1 MPSQLA
7 KLYLLH
13 VERRLNNMLGDESH
27 VAQPGVSA
35 SSLHVMAK
43 LIEGKTTNHYAVWSQ
58 PLAAIGPC
66 GCYFCVLL
74 PAREVKLE

>member
-13 VERRLNNMLGDESH
+13 VERRLNNMLGEEGH
-27 VAQPGVSA
+27 VAHPGVSA

-43 LIEGKTTNHYAVWSQ
+43 LIEGKTTNHYAV
-58 PLAAIGPC
+58 C
-66 GCYFCVLL
+66 
-74 PAREVKLE
+74 